1 MRSISRK
8 KSFWK
13 EFYEYYEDGIKIAG
27 FILAIIASVAFLGIS
42 SFLLNYFHLTDVIF
56 NENADWY
63 DKLFI
68 TMFFEIM
75 AILSLVMIVLIIYS
89 AIKFLILFISKTRAI
104 KRYTYLPLT
113 ADEVRFMI
121 GEGIITTDR
130 DYTYYLTDQLLF
142 KDENGVDCLD
152 FTDDDMEKL
161 IDTYEEVFNK
171 PLILDKEYFKK
182 YAASWCSGKYIT
194 KDSPNIVLR
203 EVIYPFNYKYKV
215 QLISYEKGTN
225 PVVFT
230 HKDNSFEKIENA
242 NYIYIK

>member
-1 MRSISRK
+1 MNNISRK

-13 EFYEYYEDGIKIAG
+13 EFYEYYEDGIKIL
-27 FILAIIASVAFLGIS
+27 IIIASVAFLVLS

-56 NENADWY
+56 NENTDWY

-142 KDENGVDCLD
+142 KDENGVNCLN

-203 EVIYPFNYKYKV
+203 EVIYPFNYKHKDH
-215 QLISYEKGTN
+215 LISYEKGTN